1 VIKPL
6 CILYPVLYD
15 LCLNPKCSV
24 HEVYMN
30 ECVIPFKVTLLP
42 VIRDQWYDLARKLN
56 IIEIR
61 EEEDFF

>member
-1 VIKPL
+1 
-6 CILYPVLYD
+6 
-15 LCLNPKCSV
+15 
-24 HEVYMN
+24 MN

-61 EEEDFF
+61 EEEDFFRAGAPHPNSDELRVIH